1 MCEPRGDV
9 NPLSLI
15 EILAHS
21 HTFTHLKRTCNM
33 VSIRICAHNAHAH
46 AHTDKYA
53 HACAYTYTTCR
64 ARNHHTLTR
73 TLSLSLFLSLSD
85 ISTATAG
92 HPDSDDE
99 EENAEKE
106 GAPGSTSP
114 SPGRYISHVCM
125 SMVAGPFICCV
136 RDWHRYALCMHILFS
151 KTKISDA
158 QYAAYEMGTGMPYV
172 CTYVRVGPYTRALH
186 VPYMCAT
193 RRIGVCA
200 RLECASVRVPQEC
213 RPYLFVY
220 QDAFCVRLAR
230 P

>member
-15 EILAHS
+15 AILAHS
-21 HTFTHLKRTCNM
+21 HTFTHLKHTCIM
-33 VSIRICAHNAHAH
+33 VSIRIRAHNVYFYFFFILYIFSIRIRAHNAHAH
-46 AHTDKYA
+46 AP
-53 HACAYTYTTCR
+53 
-64 ARNHHTLTR
+64 
-73 TLSLSLFLSLSD
+73 LSLSLSD

-99 EENAEKE
+99 EEEKE

-158 QYAAYEMGTGMPYV
+158 QYAAYEMGTDMPYV